1 MGKDTQINNPGAEAQ
16 EEGRRKEVE
25 QEPYIS
31 PDAVGPVMGTKKP
44 IERYTV
50 EDNYGNTIR
59 LGPGW
64 KILDAAVRRTEKEP
78 FGTKIMLGT
87 AGDLKHEPE
96 TIPDANEGWRKY
108 LPDMARMKPKYVLPI
123 VAKELQVMRDR
134 SVEILE
140 WYNSLMPKLMETP
153 IGRSFVTAKLRERLL
168 NNGNEAKVVY
178 TGSGGN
184 PLIWPKKLRFS
195 HEVEYS
201 YMVGSNGLGLCI
213 DGEIVYVP
221 YYRWG
226 NFEVVRL

>member
-1 MGKDTQINNPGAEAQ
+1 MKETGKDISN
-16 EEGRRKEVE
+16 KET
-25 QEPYIS
+25 
-31 PDAVGPVMGTKKP
+31 PDIDIDK
-44 IERYTV
+44 
-50 EDNYGNTIR
+50 
-59 LGPGW
+59 
-64 KILDAAVRRTEKEP
+64 EKEG
-78 FGTKIMLGT
+78 GTREGKLLSEQI
-87 AGDLKHEPE
+87 DSLK
-96 TIPDANEGWRKY
+96 RKNAI
-108 LPDMARMKPKYVLPI
+108 LKGQI
-123 VAKELQVMRDR
+123 
-134 SVEILE
+134 EILE
-140 WYNSLMPKLMETP
+140 EKMFGNTPLEVDKIEQIMEWHKSLMPKLMETP